1 MAVGWGVV
9 SLGDGCETETKDEVL
24 PPKAKEGGWIS
35 REGTSGVNVLGVQSR
50 RVHSTA
56 LGNISKSSWCLDLSF
71 SMQIMF
77 KDE

>member
-24 PPKAKEGGWIS
+24 PPKAKEGEWIS

-50 RVHSTA
+50 RVHSRA
-56 LGNISKSSWCLDLSF
+56 LGNVSESPGV
-71 SMQIMF
+71 
-77 KDE
+77 

>member
-24 PPKAKEGGWIS
+24 PPKAKEGWWIS
-35 REGTSGVNVLGVQSR
+35 REGTSGVNVLGVQLR
-50 RVHSTA
+50 GVHSRA